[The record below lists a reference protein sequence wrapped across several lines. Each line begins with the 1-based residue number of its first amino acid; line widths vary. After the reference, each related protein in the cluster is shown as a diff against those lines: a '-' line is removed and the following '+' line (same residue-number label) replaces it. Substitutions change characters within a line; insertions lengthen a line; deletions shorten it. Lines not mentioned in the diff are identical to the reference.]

1 MHKVLCLLALFA
13 GLDTGSVL
21 VSAYSGVRI
30 LPNAAH
36 SKLSSCLSN
45 PGSASGV
52 KKELDSLSFIEDRR
66 KLLLNGAAIFSLATI
81 FSSGQPSFATPVRAP
96 LPPGPADPQDKA
108 KLEDIAKYLDA
119 IGPDLNNP
127 DKWPSILEVVN
138 KDPYPRDSLDALFR
152 YAARG
157 LPPNALLGTDAG
169 QWVGVKTEAVD
180 AIDAFLVELNFLQ
193 AQRAK
198 GAAVGDTTDLLAYR
212 EQSLTKIQEFLALY
226 DNRIESRVLPGF
238 RR

>member
-30 LPNAAH
+30 LPNTAH

-138 KDPYPRDSLDALFR
+138 KVDFMICLCAALTSYRAVAPAGSLSPRF
-152 YAARG
+152 ARRP
-157 LPPNALLGTDAG
+157 LPL
-169 QWVGVKTEAVD
+169 
-180 AIDAFLVELNFLQ
+180 
-193 AQRAK
+193 R
-198 GAAVGDTTDLLAYR
+198 GAR
-212 EQSLTKIQEFLALY
+212 
-226 DNRIESRVLPGF
+226 PPP
-238 RR
+238 